1 MSLPQSLLVSTSLRY
16 SLYLNLS
23 VLLNRKYSLCRCL
36 NPRCNRF
43 LNQRCSQNLRFSRL
57 LSQCRSQNPRCRRFL
72 NRSHSQRLF
81 PFLRQRPSLSQ
92 LRPQSQ
98 KPPPLW

>member
-1 MSLPQSLLVSTSLRY
+1 MSLSQSLHVSTSLRY
-16 SLYLNLS
+16 SPYLNLS

-43 LNQRCSQNLRFSRL
+43 LSQRC
-57 LSQCRSQNPRCRRFL
+57 SQNPRCRRLL

-81 PFLRQRPSLSQ
+81 PFLRQPPSPSLSQ

-98 KPPPLW
+98 KPPHLR

>member
-1 MSLPQSLLVSTSLRY
+1 MSLPQSLHVSTSLKY
-16 SLYLNLS
+16 SPYLNLS

-43 LNQRCSQNLRFSRL
+43 LSQRCSQNLRFSRL
-57 LSQCRSQNPRCRRFL
+57 LSLCRSQNPRCRRLL

-81 PFLRQRPSLSQ
+81 PHQRPSLSQ

-98 KPPPLW
+98 KPPHLW